1 MASDQPQYSQQQ
13 IDSAI
18 NAAANKYGVPAAV
31 LYAVGQTESG
41 LNPNEPGGGMF
52 QDIQGGE
59 AGNAIFGGN
68 PENVYNLEDAVTNA
82 AQTIAAA
89 RQANPNATWGQVAA
103 IAQRPKDPTAY
114 AATVSNYLNEPISQI
129 DQSNAPIPATLTSD
143 MTTTPGANGVTAGPT
158 KLAAPLAGVDIKNFH
173 GYDLSAFTGG
183 DSQYLG
189 EAENAILK
197 FIANPQLESLVVGQ
211 SPTDNA
217 EYGYSSFSLKIPQL
231 NAVMI
236 TAALAPNGNFDEN
249 TLQGIISNTDWYKQT
264 DQNQRTYEAALVSD
278 PSSAH
283 DALVQA
289 QNKVLATANQIGVTL
304 TKTQLDQIAS
314 VYAAQSYTPTNILGS
329 ESGTSQEWLDQA
341 VTNTVLNVKGTGS
354 VVPGGTA
361 QQYDY
366 AGGTTDVSAATNP
379 TDLTGVMQSLYQGL
393 LGAAQNYLLYNPSN
407 PNASLLTT
415 QDIMGDVD
423 QAMKQ
428 YTGTGASGQISQF
441 VNGQVAQYT
450 EQYKQQASSL
460 YPTLAPVIAAGT
472 TPQSYITPLTN
483 YVGSQLGMA
492 QGQINVLDPQWNW
505 IISSPGQNG
514 VLGPVT
520 QDQALQK
527 ITNPNFSWKDPNGQ
541 QMTYLQTNNGQ
552 QIQNQFA
559 QQFASAF
566 GKSA

>member
-1 MASDQPQYSQQQ
+1 MATNPADALSGGGQQYTQAQLEQ
-13 IDSAI
+13 AFVDAGGPPEW
-18 NAAANKYGVPAAV
+18 AATMAAV
-31 LYAVGQTESG
+31 AMVESG
-41 LNPNEPGGGMF
+41 GR
-52 QDIQGGE
+52 
-59 AGNAIFGGN
+59 
-68 PENVYNLEDAVTNA
+68 TN
-82 AQTIAAA
+82 
-89 RQANPNATWGQVAA
+89 NPNAQSGAAGPWQTLMSAQSQAFQAKYGSYDLNNLQQAAEVAV
-103 IAQRPKDPTAY
+103 AQLAGGAGISNWTADPVG
-114 AATVSNYLNEPISQI
+114 AAAVANGSKPLSAQQLSSVPS
-129 DQSNAPIPATLTSD
+129 ATLDSAV
-143 MTTTPGANGVTAGPT
+143 TTPGANGVTAGPT
-158 KLAAPLAGVDIKNFH
+158 NLAPPMAGVDTKNFH

-183 DSQYLG
+183 DSKYLG
-189 EAENAILK
+189 EAEQAILK
-197 FIANPQLESLVVGQ
+197 FIANPQLESLVVGR

-289 QNKVLATANQIGVTL
+289 QDKVLATANQIGVTL